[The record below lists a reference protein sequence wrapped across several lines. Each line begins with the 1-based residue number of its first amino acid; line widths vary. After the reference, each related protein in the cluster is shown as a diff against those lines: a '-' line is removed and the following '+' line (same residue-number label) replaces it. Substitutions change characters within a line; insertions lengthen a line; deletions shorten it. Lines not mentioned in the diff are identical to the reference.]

1 MTQIRLGLLS
11 GITIFAIGILLAVD
25 ERLLLL
31 NYGERQTCEGVALS
45 FFSKT
50 GNGEGPGARLQRPD
64 LLFGE
69 AGGLSD
75 DLCLQAH
82 LQHLPSDFLDAFL

>member
-1 MTQIRLGLLS
+1 MLEIGRFSEQNDFSTAESKPTLGELP
-11 GITIFAIGILLAVD
+11 GITTFAIGILLAVD

-50 GNGEGPGARLQRPD
+50 GEI
-64 LLFGE
+64 LLSHEDPRSITVF
-69 AGGLSD
+69 
-75 DLCLQAH
+75 
-82 LQHLPSDFLDAFL
+82 P